1 MTDTNPL
8 DLRFYPRYPRLVC
21 VESAYAGDVRANKA
35 FLRRAL
41 LDSLSRGE
49 APYASHAYLPDVL
62 DDGDASQRS
71 IGLQAGHAWA
81 KMAACIAIY
90 LRDPAE
96 RISRGVVERL
106 AAVAPA
112 QDMTPIVIRVAEEGG
127 FREFL
132 VVERHCD
139 LDGCLL
145 VCEFDERRPA
155 DPDNCY
161 RLFYSVG
168 MGQEEVFRRYALTS
182 TRSTPALLQPAPRPA
197 SWTLAEVL
205 QWAREDCFNDDG
217 RSHVDSTIKE
227 LERIVGESAQD
238 GARTIYRAELD

>member
-1 MTDTNPL
+1 MNNK
-8 DLRFYPRYPRLVC
+8 LRFYPRYPRLVC
-21 VESAYAGDVRANKA
+21 VESAYAGDAKANRA

-90 LRDPAE
+90 LREPGE
-96 RISRGVVERL
+96 RFSRGVVERL
-106 AAVAPA
+106 AAVASA
-112 QDMTPIVIRVAEEGG
+112 QDMTPIVVRVAEKGG

-145 VCEFDERRPA
+145 VCEPDERRPGER
-155 DPDNCY
+155 DDCY
-161 RLFYSVG
+161 RLFYSAG
-168 MGQEEVFRRYALTS
+168 MRPEEVLRRHALTS
-182 TRSTPALLQPAPRPA
+182 TRSSKARLQLQPNCNPPPLSCGTDAPPG
-197 SWTLAEVL
+197 L
-205 QWAREDCFNDDG
+205 
-217 RSHVDSTIKE
+217 
-227 LERIVGESAQD
+227 GEPP
-238 GARTIYRAELD
+238 TC

>member
-8 DLRFYPRYPRLVC
+8 HPRFYPRYPRLVC
-21 VESAYAGDVRANKA
+21 VESAYAGDVTANRA
-35 FLRRAL
+35 FLREAL

-145 VCEFDERRPA
+145 VFTP
-155 DPDNCY
+155 
-161 RLFYSVG
+161 
-168 MGQEEVFRRYALTS
+168 EE
-182 TRSTPALLQPAPRPA
+182 PRPGERVDWLFCSA
-197 SWTLAEVL
+197 GMEPAEVMRRHSL
-205 QWAREDCFNDDG
+205 
-217 RSHVDSTIKE
+217 
-227 LERIVGESAQD
+227 IVN
-238 GARTIYRAELD
+238 RAATRRR

>member
-8 DLRFYPRYPRLVC
+8 ELRFYPRYPRLVC
-21 VESAYAGDVRANKA
+21 VESAYAGDVTANKA

-106 AAVAPA
+106 AAVASA
-112 QDMTPIVIRVAEEGG
+112 QDMTPLVVRVAEEGG

-145 VCEFDERRPA
+145 VCTPAEPRPGER
-155 DPDNCY
+155 DDCY
-161 RLFYSVG
+161 RLFYSAG
-168 MGQEEVFRRYALTS
+168 MG
-182 TRSTPALLQPAPRPA
+182 P
-197 SWTLAEVL
+197 AEVMCRHSL
-205 QWAREDCFNDDG
+205 INPTATR
-217 RSHVDSTIKE
+217 R
-227 LERIVGESAQD
+227 R
-238 GARTIYRAELD
+238 